1 MKKSIFYLFAVVCA
15 MCLFTACSDDDD
27 DDNKSVTVNSVVGTY
42 KGTLKVLQ
50 ESIPNTSISLT
61 KVSDSKINIELKN
74 VTFMSIPVGD
84 IKVECDVW
92 SSENGLEITG
102 SGNVTIAILGITVPV
117 SVEGVVNN
125 TTLDIDIDISEI
137 PALGS
142 IKAEFTGKK

>member
-1 MKKSIFYLFAVVCA
+1 M
-15 MCLFTACSDDDD
+15 
-27 DDNKSVTVNSVVGTY
+27 
-42 KGTLKVLQ
+42 
-50 ESIPNTSISLT
+50 
-61 KVSDSKINIELKN
+61 
-74 VTFMSIPVGD
+74 
-84 IKVECDVW
+84 W